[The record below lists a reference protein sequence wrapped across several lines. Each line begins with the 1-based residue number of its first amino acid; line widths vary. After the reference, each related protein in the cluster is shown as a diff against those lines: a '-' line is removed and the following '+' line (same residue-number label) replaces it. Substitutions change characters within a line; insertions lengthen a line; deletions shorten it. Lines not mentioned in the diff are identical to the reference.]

1 MRIINKIK
9 NKSGLTFIEVVVACL
24 LLAVLL
30 LPVFNFLNNSVK
42 ETERIY
48 VEVMATSCAKQIMD
62 TILFQIP
69 WRALRE
75 GNPCI
80 FRDPLMDDPVKKD
93 YKEVIGSNE
102 FMQTMLP
109 EIFDESC
116 RIDSKSFK
124 GDALIKKPEY
134 NGFWIR
140 ARVKVVDLDKNLTI
154 NILRKDGSTREF
166 QLNELTSKDADGKYN
181 LVKKV
186 IVQVKWSWLKGLDP
200 NKDPRAKSLFLVGF
214 KSNLEG

>member
-1 MRIINKIK
+1 MGIIKK
-9 NKSGLTFIEVVVACL
+9 NKSKSGLSFIEVVIASIMLV
-24 LLAVLL
+24 VLL

-48 VEVMATSCAKQIMD
+48 VEVMATSRAKQIMD
-62 TILFQIP
+62 TILFQLP

-80 FRDPLMDDPVKKD
+80 FCDPLQDDPVKRD
-93 YKEVIGSNE
+93 YPEVKGAAQFIRDII
-102 FMQTMLP
+102 P
-109 EIFDESC
+109 EIMGEGCKVDE
-116 RIDSKSFK
+116 KQFK
-124 GDALIKKPEY
+124 GDGIYKSDK
-134 NGFWIR
+134 GFLIR

-154 NILRKDGSTREF
+154 NILRRDGSSREF
-166 QLNELTSKDADGKYN
+166 ELKELTSKDADGKYN

-186 IVQVKWSWLKGLDP
+186 IVQVKWSWQKGLDP

>member
-1 MRIINKIK
+1 MVMIKKI
-9 NKSGLTFIEVVVACL
+9 KSGLTFIEVVIACL

-48 VEVMATSCAKQIMD
+48 VEVMATSRAKQIMD
-62 TILFQIP
+62 TILFQLP

-80 FRDPLMDDPVKKD
+80 FDDPLKDDPVKKD
-93 YKEVIGSNE
+93 YPEVKGSVQ
-102 FMQTMLP
+102 FISDIIP
-109 EIFDESC
+109 EIMGEECKTD
-116 RIDSKSFK
+116 DNKFK
-124 GDALIKKPEY
+124 GDGIYKSEK
-134 NGFWIR
+134 GFWIR
-140 ARVKVVDLDKNLTI
+140 ARVKVVDLDKNLSI
-154 NILRKDGSTREF
+154 NILKRDGSFKEF

>member
-24 LLAVLL
+24 LLAVIL
-30 LPVFNFLNNSVK
+30 LPVFNFLNNSVQ

-48 VEVMATSCAKQIMD
+48 VEVMATSRAKQIMD

-75 GNPCI
+75 GNPCV
-80 FRDPLMDDPVKKD
+80 FHDPLIDDPVKKG
-93 YKEVIGSNE
+93 YKEVEGSNK
-102 FMQTMLP
+102 FMHEVLP
-109 EIFDESC
+109 EIFDRNC
-116 RIDSKSFK
+116 QIDLNIFK
-124 GDALIKKPEY
+124 GDALIKDDY

-186 IVQVKWSWLKGLDP
+186 IVQVKWSWLKGVDP